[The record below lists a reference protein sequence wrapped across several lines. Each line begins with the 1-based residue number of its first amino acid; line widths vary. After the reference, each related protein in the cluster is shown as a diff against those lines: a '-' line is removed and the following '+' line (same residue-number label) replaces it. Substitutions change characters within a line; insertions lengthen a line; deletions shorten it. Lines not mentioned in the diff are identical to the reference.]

1 MLSNDGKEHHCDK
14 LTLLFQLHYHY
25 TVFDEV
31 YSHLYCFIA
40 GDHLEVCPHGSTC
53 CTRDME
59 GKLKALSAREYSNI
73 IGDAFRYAK
82 NTFIT
87 RTRKFDGK

>member
-1 MLSNDGKEHHCDK
+1 MMEKNFIVIVVSVPLP
-14 LTLLFQLHYHY
+14 LHSFIVC
-25 TVFDEV
+25 VFDEV